1 MPISPPEDELR
12 RAIVDLKSQNPSLGI
27 SKVHAYLLAMYPNWT
42 VSEKRTRK
50 ILQAEG
56 LTLITP
62 SHSGAFPQP
71 NYDSSISMFP
81 TSRVIPHLDTRRWSP
96 RVAVRYI
103 DNKKGKGLVATEDIA
118 QGETLWREDPFVIA
132 AEWEIYDLQSASA
145 ACGFCTTP
153 LLPDSPLVLSCPST
167 SSSVTA
173 SSSSSSPRC
182 KTRFCNRLCQ
192 SRSGKTHLLICPAQN
207 PASVPLIKF
216 ARESRWMAL
225 HALTQTTSRI
235 LLANQQQDDFGV
247 DAEWQFIKALA
258 EMGMEERYKY
268 SFKSSGHPEPD
279 RAMWKRGYELYVHA
293 FKEPS
298 TPTEHKKLA
307 RMLKK
312 PLRPDIDQELFNYNG
327 FLRHLGKMNLNLEA
341 HGGLYTL
348 HSHLNHSCKP
358 NVSVRHLDQ
367 RTALARIT
375 VLAKTDI
382 KAGQELAVTYV
393 NPELGLKARQE
404 ALEAWGFGECRCE
417 RCLEEEMKF
426 GKAALIEKKD
436 EMDDLEKELK
446 AGLGVM

>member
-1 MPISPPEDELR
+1 MPFSPPEDELR
-12 RAIVDLKSQNPSLGI
+12 RAIIDLKSQNPSLGI

-56 LTLITP
+56 LTMITS
-62 SHSGAFPQP
+62 SHSGSFPQP
-71 NYDSSISMFP
+71 NYDSNISVFP
-81 TSRVIPHLDTRRWSP
+81 SSRVIPHLDTRRWSP

-103 DNKKGKGLVATEDIA
+103 DNKKGKGLLATEDIA
-118 QGETLWREDPFVIA
+118 QGETLWREDPFIIA
-132 AEWEIYDLQSASA
+132 PEWEIYDLQAASA
-145 ACGFCTTP
+145 ACSFCTTP
-153 LLPDSPLVLSCPST
+153 LSPDSPLVLNCSAT
-167 SSSVTA
+167 
-173 SSSSSSPRC
+173 SSSSSISPSSSSTAFC
-182 KTRFCNRLCQ
+182 AARFCNRLCQ
-192 SRSGKTHLLICPAQN
+192 SRSAKTHPLICPAQN
-207 PASVPLIKF
+207 PASVPVLKF
-216 ARESRWMAL
+216 ASETRWMAL

-247 DAEWQFIKALA
+247 DAEWQFVRALA

-268 SFKSSGHPEPD
+268 SFKSAGHPEPD
-279 RAMWKRGYELYVHA
+279 RATWKKAFELYVQA
-293 FKEPS
+293 FKQ
-298 TPTEHKKLA
+298 PTTVAEQKRLG

-312 PLRPDIDQELFNYNG
+312 PLQSDIDQELFDYNG
-327 FLRHLGKMNLNLEA
+327 FLRHLGKMNLNLEG

-348 HSHLNHSCKP
+348 HSHLNHSCNP

-375 VLAKTDI
+375 VIAKTDI
-382 KAGQELAVTYV
+382 KAGQELLVTYV
-393 NPELGLKARQE
+393 NPDTSLKTRRA

-417 RCLEEEMKF
+417 RCAAEEAKF
-426 GKAALIEKKD
+426 GKAKVTKD